1 MRLIR
6 KLVFAIESKYT
17 EIIPPLIALVGLGVV
32 ILQFQIRN
40 PRETHQRVSTKSQT
54 KVIKMQGCHV
64 LQNEGTDPTFK
75 MPLKPEGGHYK
86 MADPQKQ
93 ADAEHNNLP
102 STKCQSHLYNFQPHF
117 FREET
122 CRD

>member
-1 MRLIR
+1 
-6 KLVFAIESKYT
+6 
-17 EIIPPLIALVGLGVV
+17 
-32 ILQFQIRN
+32 
-40 PRETHQRVSTKSQT
+40 
-54 KVIKMQGCHV
+54 MQGCHV

-122 CRD
+122 CRDWTIEVNSEHTEHPQNPYTPRIQ